1 MDSKMNSGVLND
13 FLNSLKIRIADPNK
27 NVIKYFVQL
36 TVLTFETMS
45 ERDVKSNA
53 KNFMCALA
61 EGLSDKVE
69 ANKK

>member
-13 FLNSLKIRIADPNK
+13 FLNSLKTRIADPNK

>member
-1 MDSKMNSGVLND
+1 MNSGVLND

-36 TVLTFETMS
+36 TVLTFETIS
-45 ERDVKSNA
+45 ERDVKANA

-61 EGLSDKVE
+61 
-69 ANKK
+69 

>member
-1 MDSKMNSGVLND
+1 MNSGVLND